1 VEETLELAIIGGG
14 PAGLAAG
21 IYAARARQRVILFEE
36 NLTGGAPAL
45 TGTIENYP
53 GFPGGVAGA
62 ELVERMRE
70 QAASFGLEIRTFE
83 PVENVRR
90 APDGKRLVLRT
101 EKGEYEA
108 WAAVLATGM
117 RPARLGIPGE
127 EELLGRGVSYCA
139 TCDGAFFRDKEV
151 AVVGGGNSAVEEALF
166 LTRFASRV
174 YIVHRRDRLRADRI
188 LQERAL
194 AHPRVEVLWRRVPVE
209 VRGEGKVSS
218 LLLKNL
224 DGDTL
229 EEKEVQG
236 VFFYVG
242 NVPNSAPVRELVE
255 LDDAGFVVTD
265 ERLRSSAEGVYAAGD
280 VRAGSVKQVAAA
292 VGEGVAAQM
301 HAQRYVEELLGTAYD
316 QAGP

>member
-1 VEETLELAIIGGG
+1 MEEIMDLAIIGGG

-21 IYAARARQRVILFEE
+21 IYAARARQRAVLFEE

-53 GFPGGVAGA
+53 GFPGGIEGA

-70 QAASFGLEIRTFE
+70 QAASFGLEARTFE
-83 PVENVRR
+83 PVEFIAR
-90 APDGKRLVLRT
+90 APDGKRLLVRT

-108 WAAVLATGM
+108 WAVILATGM

-188 LQERAL
+188 LQERVL
-194 AHPRVEVLWRRVPVE
+194 AHPRIEVLWRRVPVE
-209 VRGEGKVSS
+209 VKGDARVSS
-218 LLLKNL
+218 LVLRNL
-224 DGDTL
+224 DEDAL

-242 NVPNSAPVRELVE
+242 NIPNSGPVRELAE
-255 LDDAGFVVTD
+255 LDEAGFVLTD
-265 ERLRSSAEGVYAAGD
+265 ISLRSSAAGVYAAGD

-292 VGEGVAAQM
+292 VGEGVTAQM
-301 HAQRYVEELLGTAYD
+301 QAQRYVEELLGTSYD
-316 QAGP
+316 RKGP